1 MIKYLNAYTSLFF
14 LSNIYYLL
22 DMNDIIYLR
31 SFIILLIM
39 SVTFH
44 STKLKYI
51 GYIDKIATYN
61 IVYQGGVRLLENHS
75 KSNLISM
82 GVILCFLSV
91 IYLYVYGY
99 IYNKFCFDKKY
110 KEIYHGILHM
120 QSSIGHLL
128 IVLLMRM

>member
-1 MIKYLNAYTSLFF
+1 MKYLNAYTSLFF
-14 LSNIYYLL
+14 LSNVYYLL

-31 SFIILLIM
+31 SFIMLLIM

-51 GYIDKIATYN
+51 GYIDKITTYN

-91 IYLYVYGY
+91 IYLYIYGY
-99 IYNKFCFDKKY
+99 IYDKFCFDKKY